1 LYRGIFTDCGGGI
14 VIIGYCR
21 VSSDKQVDV
30 GMSLE
35 VQEFQIRKYAEL
47 YEIRLGEIIVDAG
60 ESAKSLKRPGMQ
72 RIIELMDSGLCSGV
86 LVVKLDRLTRSV
98 KDLCHLLERYFFK
111 NKVLISVQE
120 KIDTNSA
127 MGRMVMNVVMS
138 ISQWER
144 EATSERTRAVLQHK
158 KAKGERVGNIAFGY
172 KLALDGVHLEEHLRE
187 QEILEAVTLMRK
199 SGMTLNEISK
209 DVRLRGYQSRNGK
222 SFGISSIH
230 AML

>member
-1 LYRGIFTDCGGGI
+1 

-187 QEILEAVTLMRK
+187 QEILEVVTLMRK

-222 SFGISSIH
+222 PFGISSIH

>member
-1 LYRGIFTDCGGGI
+1 M
-14 VIIGYCR
+14 IIGYCR
-21 VSSDKQVDV
+21 VSSDKQADV

-35 VQEFQIRKYAEL
+35 VQESQIRKYAEL
-47 YEIRLGEIIVDAG
+47 YEIELMDIVVDGG
-60 ESAKSLKRPGMQ
+60 ESAKNLRRPGME
-72 RIIELMDSGLCSGV
+72 RIIDLMDSGLCSGV

-98 KDLCHLLERYFFK
+98 KDLCHLLERYFSK
-111 NKVLISVQE
+111 DKVLISVQE

-127 MGRMVMNVVMS
+127 MGRMVINVVMS

-172 KLALDGVHLEEHLRE
+172 KLAPDGVHLKEHLRE
-187 QEILEAVTLMRK
+187 QEILKSITEMRK
-199 SGMTLNEISK
+199 SGMTLDEISK
-209 DVRLRGYQSRNGK
+209 DARLRGYQSRKGK
-222 SFGISSIH
+222 PFSISSIH

>member
-1 LYRGIFTDCGGGI
+1 

-60 ESAKSLKRPGMQ
+60 ESARSLKRPGMQ

-187 QEILEAVTLMRK
+187 QEILEVVTLMRK

-222 SFGISSIH
+222 PFGISSIH

>member
-1 LYRGIFTDCGGGI
+1 M
-14 VIIGYCR
+14 IIGYCR

-60 ESAKSLKRPGMQ
+60 ESARSLKRPGMQ

-222 SFGISSIH
+222 PFGISSIH

>member
-1 LYRGIFTDCGGGI
+1 M
-14 VIIGYCR
+14 IIGYCR

-60 ESAKSLKRPGMQ
+60 ESARSLKRPGMQ

-98 KDLCHLLERYFFK
+98 KDLCHLLERCFFK
-111 NKVLISVQE
+111 NKGLISVQE
-120 KIDTNSA
+120 KIATNSA

-187 QEILEAVTLMRK
+187 QEILEVVTLMRK

-222 SFGISSIH
+222 PFGISSIH

>member
-1 LYRGIFTDCGGGI
+1 M
-14 VIIGYCR
+14 IIGYCR

-60 ESAKSLKRPGMQ
+60 ESARSLKRPGMQ

-98 KDLCHLLERYFFK
+98 KDLCHLLERYFSK
-111 NKVLISVQE
+111 DKVLISVQE

-187 QEILEAVTLMRK
+187 QEILEVVTLMRK

-222 SFGISSIH
+222 PFGISSIH

>member
-1 LYRGIFTDCGGGI
+1 M
-14 VIIGYCR
+14 IIGYCR
-21 VSSDKQVDV
+21 VSSDKQADV

-35 VQEFQIRKYAEL
+35 VQESQIRKYAEL
-47 YEIRLGEIIVDAG
+47 YEIELMDIVVDGG
-60 ESAKSLKRPGMQ
+60 ESAKNLRRPGME
-72 RIIELMDSGLCSGV
+72 RIIDLMDSGLCSGV

-98 KDLCHLLERYFFK
+98 KDLCHLLERYFSK
-111 NKVLISVQE
+111 DKVLISVQE

-127 MGRMVMNVVMS
+127 MGRMVINVVMS

-172 KLALDGVHLEEHLRE
+172 KLAPDGVHLEEHLRE
-187 QEILEAVTLMRK
+187 QEILKSITEMRK
-199 SGMTLNEISK
+199 SGMTLDEISK
-209 DVRLRGYQSRNGK
+209 DARLRGYQSRKGK
-222 SFGISSIH
+222 PFSISSIH

>member
-1 LYRGIFTDCGGGI
+1 M
-14 VIIGYCR
+14 IIGYCR

-60 ESAKSLKRPGMQ
+60 ESARSLKRPGMQ

-187 QEILEAVTLMRK
+187 QEILKAVTLMRK

-209 DVRLRGYQSRNGK
+209 DVRLRGYQSRKGK
-222 SFGISSIH
+222 PFSISSIH

>member
-1 LYRGIFTDCGGGI
+1 M
-14 VIIGYCR
+14 IIGYCR

-187 QEILEAVTLMRK
+187 QEIFKAVTLMRK

-222 SFGISSIH
+222 PFGISSIH

>member
-1 LYRGIFTDCGGGI
+1 M
-14 VIIGYCR
+14 IIGYCR

-60 ESAKSLKRPGMQ
+60 ESARSLKRPGMQ

-187 QEILEAVTLMRK
+187 QEILEVVTLMRK

-222 SFGISSIH
+222 PFGISSIH

>member
-1 LYRGIFTDCGGGI
+1 M
-14 VIIGYCR
+14 IIGYCR

-187 QEILEAVTLMRK
+187 QEILKAVTLMRK

-222 SFGISSIH
+222 PFGISSIH

>member
-1 LYRGIFTDCGGGI
+1 M
-14 VIIGYCR
+14 IIGYCR

-187 QEILEAVTLMRK
+187 QEILEVVTLMRK

-222 SFGISSIH
+222 PFGISSIH